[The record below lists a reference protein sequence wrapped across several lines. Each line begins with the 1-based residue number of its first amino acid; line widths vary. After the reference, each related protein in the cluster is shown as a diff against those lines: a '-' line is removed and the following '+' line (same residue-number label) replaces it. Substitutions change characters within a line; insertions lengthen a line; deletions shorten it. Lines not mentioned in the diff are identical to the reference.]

1 MFPKVTVRVCRLIV
15 YGALSLLLAAGASR
29 AVAETVIKVA
39 LITPEGSTWTNALYA
54 LADEVKSRTAG
65 EVVFQV
71 YAGGVSGDE
80 TDVLRKMRVN
90 RVHAAGF
97 SGVGLGFLDPEI
109 RILEAPLLYRS
120 YAEVDRVKDRLY
132 DRFAAGFEKAGY
144 ILLGFAEAGFVYF
157 FATEKMTGPDGFDPL
172 KMWVWKGD
180 PVAQTTLEAFGIH
193 AVPLHVSDVN
203 TGLETGMINAF
214 YSPPLAATHFQWYA
228 KVRYM
233 LDYPMVNS
241 TGAFLIKKEIFM
253 QLSPENRRILR
264 ASSRRFCDDLIQLSR
279 KENAEARQVLTD
291 SGIVFEKPTSDQLA
305 RFEKQA
311 HVIYDANIGR
321 LYPRELFNRVQTLL
335 QEYRRENG
343 N

>member
-1 MFPKVTVRVCRLIV
+1 MFAKIMRIGYRLILFLAV
-15 YGALSLLLAAGASR
+15 PALLPVGPPPAAAQ
-29 AVAETVIKVA
+29 TVIKVA

-54 LADEVKSRTAG
+54 LADEVKTRTNGA
-65 EVVFQV
+65 VVFQI

-90 RVHAAGF
+90 RLHAAGF

-120 YAEVDRVKDRLY
+120 YAEVDWIKDRLY
-132 DRFAAGFEKAGY
+132 DRFATGLEAGGY

-157 FATEKMTGPDGFDPL
+157 FATEKMSGPDGFDPL
-172 KMWVWKGD
+172 KMWVWEGD
-180 PVAQTTLEAFGIH
+180 PVAQTTLEALGIH

-241 TGAFLIKKEIFM
+241 TGAFVIKKDIFM
-253 QLSPENRRILR
+253 QLAPEHRRILR
-264 ASSRRFCDDLIQLSR
+264 ESSRRFCDELIQLSR
-279 KENAEARQVLTD
+279 QENAEARQVLAQ
-291 SGIVFEKPTSDQLA
+291 SGIVFEQPSADQLA
-305 RFEKQA
+305 RFKEQA
-311 HVIYDANIGR
+311 GVIYAANIGR
-321 LYPRELFNRVQTLL
+321 LYPRELFDRVQTLL
-335 QEYRRENG
+335 QEYRRANG